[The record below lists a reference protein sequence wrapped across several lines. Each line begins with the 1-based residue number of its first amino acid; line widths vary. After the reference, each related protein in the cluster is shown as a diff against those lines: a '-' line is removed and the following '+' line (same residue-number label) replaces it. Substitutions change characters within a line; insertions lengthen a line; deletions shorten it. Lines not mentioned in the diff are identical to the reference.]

1 MSNVIKLNPAGENI
15 VPEQQVD
22 SEALVEVFDDI
33 VIDNHAS
40 LANKDVMSMPIAQLA
55 KLGAGVA
62 SMLHTFRTITETTAG
77 SGETLLRWVNE
88 GAGNTLKLAKDGNYW
103 GAYKTADGASKFAKF
118 QPVTSTGT
126 TTTTVMPIDPVTIM
140 MAVALF
146 SLEQKMGEIARVE
159 REILDLLE
167 TEKEAKIEAD
177 VEMLATLIEKYK
189 HNWDNEH
196 YVASNHKLVLD
207 IQRSAR
213 EHLIDYQKQVS
224 DILNSKKLVVSQ
236 SKVNDALN
244 KLLKKFKYYRMSL
257 QTFSMAS
264 FVEVMLSG
272 NFKEEN
278 ILLTKSEIEKRSD
291 AYRELFGQCSVYLEK
306 LSDSSLEVN
315 LLKGLGSAS
324 KAVGKFIDSIPVV
337 REGQVDEF
345 LQESGTKIK
354 SNAAQMERQ
363 IVASFA
369 KISNPGI
376 WVFME
381 KLNDMI
387 KIYGRTET
395 ICFDQK
401 NIYLIAG

>member
-1 MSNVIKLNPAGENI
+1 MRNVIKLNPAGENI
-15 VPEQQVD
+15 VPEQRVD

-55 KLGAGVA
+55 TLGAGVA
-62 SMLHTFRTITETTAG
+62 SLLPTFRTITETTAG
-77 SGETLLRWVNE
+77 SGETLYRWLNE
-88 GAGNTLKLAKDGNYW
+88 GAGNALKVAKDGASW

-118 QPVTSTGT
+118 QPVTSAGT
-126 TTTTVMPIDPVTIM
+126 TTSTVMPIDPVTIM
-140 MAVALF
+140 MAIALF
-146 SLEQKMGEIARVE
+146 SLEQKMGEIAQVE
-159 REILDLLE
+159 REILDFLE

-177 VEMLATLIEKYK
+177 IEMLASLIEKYK

-244 KLLKKFKYYRMSL
+244 KLYKKFKYYRMSL

-278 ILLTKSEIEKRSD
+278 IRLTKSEIEKRSD

-369 KISNPGI
+369 EISNPGI

-387 KIYGRTET
+387 KIYGRTEA
-395 ICFDQK
+395 ICFDK
-401 NIYLIAG
+401 NNIYLIAG

>member
-1 MSNVIKLNPAGENI
+1 
-15 VPEQQVD
+15 
-22 SEALVEVFDDI
+22 
-33 VIDNHAS
+33 
-40 LANKDVMSMPIAQLA
+40 
-55 KLGAGVA
+55 
-62 SMLHTFRTITETTAG
+62 
-77 SGETLLRWVNE
+77 
-88 GAGNTLKLAKDGNYW
+88 
-103 GAYKTADGASKFAKF
+103 
-118 QPVTSTGT
+118 
-126 TTTTVMPIDPVTIM
+126 MPIDPVTIM

-177 VEMLATLIEKYK
+177 VEMLASLIEKYK
-189 HNWDNEH
+189 YNWDNEH

-224 DILNSKKLVVSQ
+224 DILTSKKLVVSQ

-244 KLLKKFKYYRMSL
+244 KLLKKFKYYRMAL

-264 FVEVMLSG
+264 FVELMLSG

-278 ILLTKSEIEKRSD
+278 ILLTKNEIEKRSD

-354 SNAAQMERQ
+354 SNAAQLERQ

-369 KISNPGI
+369 EISNPGI

-387 KIYGRTET
+387 RIYGRTEA
-395 ICFDQK
+395 ICFDKK

>member
-1 MSNVIKLNPAGENI
+1 MSNVIKLTPAGENS
-15 VPEQQVD
+15 VPEQPVD
-22 SEALVEVFDDI
+22 GEALVAVFDDI
-33 VIDNHAS
+33 VIENRAS

-55 KLGAGVA
+55 TLGAGVA
-62 SMLHTFRTITETTAG
+62 SLLPAFRTITETTAG
-77 SGETLLRWVNE
+77 SGEILYRWLNE
-88 GAGNTLKLAKDGNYW
+88 GAGNALKVAKDGASW
-103 GAYKTADGASKFAKF
+103 GAYKTADGVSKFAKF
-118 QPVTSTGT
+118 QSVSAAPT
-126 TTTTVMPIDPVTIM
+126 TTTTVMPIDPVTVM

-159 REILDLLE
+159 REILNLLE
-167 TEKEAKIEAD
+167 AEEEAKIEAG
-177 VEMLATLIEKYK
+177 VETLASLIEKYK
-189 HNWDNEH
+189 YNWDNEH
-196 YVASNHKLVLD
+196 YVASNHKLVID

-213 EHLIDYQKQVS
+213 EHLLYYQKQVH
-224 DILNSKKLVVSQ
+224 DILNSRKLVVSQ

-244 KLLKKFKYYRMSL
+244 KLLKKFKYYRMAL
-257 QTFSMAS
+257 QTFAMAS
-264 FVEVMLSG
+264 FAEVILSG

-278 ILLTKSEIEKRSD
+278 ILLTKNEIEKRSD

-345 LQESGTKIK
+345 LLESGTKIK
-354 SNAAQMERQ
+354 SNAVQLERQ

-369 KISNPGI
+369 EISNPGI

-381 KLNDMI
+381 KLNDLI
-387 KIYGRTET
+387 RIYGRTET
-395 ICFDQK
+395 ICFDHE
-401 NIYLIAG
+401 NIYLIA

>member
-1 MSNVIKLNPAGENI
+1 MSNVIKLSTAGENN
-15 VPEQQVD
+15 VPEQRVD
-22 SEALVEVFDDI
+22 GEALVEVFNDI
-33 VIDNHAS
+33 VIDNHTN
-40 LANKDVMSMPIAQLA
+40 LANKDVISMPIAQLA
-55 KLGAGVA
+55 TLGAGVA
-62 SMLHTFRTITETTAG
+62 SLLPTFRTITETTAG
-77 SGETLLRWVNE
+77 SGETLFRWLNE
-88 GAGNTLKLAKDGNYW
+88 GAGNTLKMAKDGTSW
-103 GAYKTADGASKFAKF
+103 GAYRTADGASKLAKL
-118 QPVTSTGT
+118 QPVTNAAT
-126 TTTTVMPIDPVTIM
+126 TTSTVMPIDPVTIM

-177 VEMLATLIEKYK
+177 VEMLASLIEKYK
-189 HNWDNEH
+189 YNWDNEH

-224 DILNSKKLVVSQ
+224 DILASKKLVVSQ

-244 KLLKKFKYYRMSL
+244 KLLKKFKYYRMAL

-264 FVEVMLSG
+264 FVELMLSG

-278 ILLTKSEIEKRSD
+278 ILLTKNEIEKRSD

-354 SNAAQMERQ
+354 SNAAQLERQ

-369 KISNPGI
+369 EISNPGI

-387 KIYGRTET
+387 KIYGRTEA
-395 ICFDQK
+395 ICFDNK